1 MRTPVCKER
10 VDIKLLFYLNFFLIY
25 LEINKPKVSV
35 QLRME
40 GLPVHKLFKC
50 NEKLKIE
57 CKNIF

>member
-1 MRTPVCKER
+1 MRTPVCKEL
-10 VDIKLLFYLNFFLIY
+10 VDIKLLFYLKTFLIY

-50 NEKLKIE
+50 NEKLK
-57 CKNIF
+57 N